1 MKKKR
6 ANAAGTLSDFAAIF
20 LILLGTGCLLL
31 FLTQFITLQSL
42 PDALIWITSHPAAAV
57 ISSAAF
63 WVVSLMIY
71 GIGGKMF
78 LSFSSRLCLC

>member
-42 PDALIWITSHPAAAV
+42 PDALIWITSHPAAAL

-78 LSFSSRLCLC
+78 LSFLIRLCLC